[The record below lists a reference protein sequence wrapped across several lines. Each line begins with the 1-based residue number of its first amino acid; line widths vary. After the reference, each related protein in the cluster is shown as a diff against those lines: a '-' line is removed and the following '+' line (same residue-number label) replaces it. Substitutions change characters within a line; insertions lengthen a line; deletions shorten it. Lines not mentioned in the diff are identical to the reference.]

1 MSIILPIVWAIFF
14 LFIIWK
20 WKFFSID
27 GLPKVVILSAF
38 GLKLIA
44 SIFLYIIYT
53 FYYVNDTEICDILKY
68 YGDAKILFAS
78 IHDSIFD
85 YLKILLGIDTSSPY
99 FEQTDY
105 WSRLY
110 NYGFIV
116 DNRTIIRANMIV
128 MLFSFG
134 YIGVH
139 YVFADFISFFGYF
152 LIFKALRFIY
162 PHTKTIFLFVFLM
175 PSSILW
181 TSAMLKEVIV
191 VLGLGFALYGMVTT
205 SKAISCKSITCLVI
219 GITILLGIKL
229 YVLVAFLPA
238 IVAYFIVEKGIFR
251 PWIVYCCVCCFGIL
265 LLGIMD
271 FCLHTIPFFESF
283 AGKRNDFINTAI
295 LNDAGS
301 YLPIG
306 KITSTPWNFI
316 KETPIAIWNGLALP
330 YLWAI
335 KNPLQILPAFES
347 ALLFILM
354 LTMLLF
360 FKKPEK
366 QTQNLIWFCCIFSL
380 VLIWEIGIST
390 PVIGGIVRY
399 KIPIF
404 PFLYTTFA
412 MLIDWNKIKQR
423 FKLK

>member
-1 MSIILPIVWAIFF
+1 MSIILPIVWTLIF

-20 WKFFSID
+20 STFFTIEGISKNIII
-27 GLPKVVILSAF
+27 GTF
-38 GLKLIA
+38 GIKLIA
-44 SIFLYIIYT
+44 SVFLYVIYT
-53 FYYVNDTEICDILKY
+53 YYYTNETDVCDILKY

-78 IHDSIFD
+78 IHDSVFD
-85 YLKILLGIDTSSPY
+85 FFKILFGIDTTSPY

-110 NYGFIV
+110 NYGYIV

-152 LIFKALRFIY
+152 LIFKAIHSIF
-162 PHTKTIFLFVFLM
+162 PKVKTVFFFVFLM
-175 PSSILW
+175 PSAILW
-181 TSAMLKEVIV
+181 TSAMLKEVLV
-191 VLGLGFALYGMVTT
+191 VLGLGFTLYGMVAT
-205 SKAISCKSITCLVI
+205 SNIASWKNIVCFII
-219 GITILLGIKL
+219 GIIILLGIKL
-229 YVLVAFLPA
+229 YVLVALLPA
-238 IVAYFIVEKGIFR
+238 VTSFFLVEKGTIR
-251 PWIVYCCVCCFGIL
+251 PWLTYCSICILGIV
-265 LLGIMD
+265 LLGFLD
-271 FCLHTIPFFESF
+271 FGTHTIPFFESF

-295 LNDAGS
+295 VNNAGS

-306 KITSTPWNFI
+306 KITATPWNFI
-316 KETPIAIWNGLALP
+316 KETPVAIWNGLALP
-330 YLWAI
+330 YLWAV

-347 ALLFILM
+347 LLLFVLM
-354 LTMLLF
+354 LLTTLF
-360 FKKPEK
+360 FKKPS
-366 QTQNLIWFCCIFSL
+366 TQIRNFIWFCCIFSL

-390 PVIGGIVRY
+390 PVVGGIVRY

-412 MLIDWNKIKQR
+412 MLIDWDKIIQR
-423 FKLK
+423 FKQK

>member
-1 MSIILPIVWAIFF
+1 MSIILPVIWAIFF

-20 WKFFSID
+20 CKFFTIE
-27 GLPKVVILSAF
+27 GLPKITIIGAF
-38 GLKLIA
+38 LLKLIA
-44 SIFLYIIYT
+44 SVFLYVIYT
-53 FYYVNDTEICDILKY
+53 YYYVNDSEVCDILKY
-68 YGDAKILFAS
+68 YRDAKVLFAS
-78 IHDSIFD
+78 IHDSVFD
-85 YLKILLGIDTSSPY
+85 FFKILFGIDTTSPY

-139 YVFADFISFFGYF
+139 YVFADFLSFIGYF
-152 LIFKALRFIY
+152 LIFKAIHTIY
-162 PHTKTIFLFVFLM
+162 PRTKMIFCFVFLM

-191 VLGLGFALYGMVTT
+191 VLGLGFTLYGMTDLC
-205 SKAISCKSITCLVI
+205 KKISWQNITCFII
-219 GITILLGIKL
+219 GL
-229 YVLVAFLPA
+229 
-238 IVAYFIVEKGIFR
+238 
-251 PWIVYCCVCCFGIL
+251 IL
-265 LLGIMD
+265 LLGIKIYVLVALLPAITSYFIVSKSKIKPWIVYAFICCIGIVFLGYMD
-271 FCLHTIPFFESF
+271 FAFHKIPFFESF
-283 AGKRNDFINTAI
+283 AGKRKDFINTAI
-295 LNDAGS
+295 INNAGS

-316 KETPIAIWNGLALP
+316 AETPTAIWNGLALP
-330 YLWAI
+330 YLWTI
-335 KNPLQILPAFES
+335 QNPLQILPALES
-347 ALLFILM
+347 ALLFVLM
-354 LTMLLF
+354 LLMVIF
-360 FKKPEK
+360 FKKTES
-366 QTQNLIWFCCIFSL
+366 QTQNFIWFSCIFSL
-380 VLIWEIGIST
+380 VLIWEIGITT
-390 PVIGGIVRY
+390 PVVGGIVRY

-412 MLIDWNKIKQR
+412 MLIDWDKIKQR